1 VYAIGW
7 HKSGDL
13 RVGLKGISIMPINVY
28 TGLMGS
34 GKSYECVSSV
44 IIPAIKAGRRVVTNV
59 DGIDSDSIR
68 AYCHEQYQIDLDKL
82 GEVVHCKN
90 DDVSKPDFLPHGVA
104 VDTFCKAGDLIC
116 IDEAWR
122 FWGGDCKLLQEHK
135 VFFREHRHYVHEITK
150 VSCDLVLMVQDIG
163 DLHRSLKVVVEVSF
177 RTIKLKSLG
186 LNKSYRV
193 EMWEGWKQVYR
204 SRVAVE
210 NKSYKKA
217 IFPLYSS
224 YVGGTGKEL
233 QVDKRQNVLS
243 SPKYWILA
251 ILTISVMVAGVY
263 SAYNFFS
270 GSKYKKD
277 TPTTSKNGALT
288 AAGTNAAAS
297 SGFKVVNPN
306 IPSVSETWR
315 VSGSMRFGD
324 QAYVIISNAAGRI
337 RLEHPSAFQN
347 QGLSTVGNVDGE
359 RVMVWSGTAPTS
371 AYIPSDKK

>member
-1 VYAIGW
+1 
-7 HKSGDL
+7 
-13 RVGLKGISIMPINVY
+13 MPINVY

-68 AYCHEQYQIDLDKL
+68 AYCHEEFQIELDKL

-90 DDVSKPDFLPHGVA
+90 EDIPKADFLPHGVEL
-104 VDTFCKAGDLIC
+104 DTFCKAGDLIC

-135 VFFREHRHYVHEITK
+135 VFFREHRHYVHETTK

-163 DLHRSLKVVVEVSF
+163 DLHRILKVVVEVSF
-177 RTIKLKSLG
+177 RTTKLKSLG

-193 EMWEGWKQVYR
+193 EMWEGHKQAHK
-204 SRVAVE
+204 SRVSVE
-210 NKSYKKA
+210 NKTYKKD

-251 ILTISVMVAGVY
+251 ILTILVMVGGVY
-263 SAYNFFS
+263 SAYSFFS

-277 TPTTSKNGALT
+277 AVTTSKNGVQTPAGAVTT
-288 AAGTNAAAS
+288 ASGGTKA
-297 SGFKVVNPN
+297 FNPN
-306 IPSVSETWR
+306 IPPVSETWR
-315 VSGSMRFGD
+315 VSGSMKFGD
-324 QAYVIISNAAGRI
+324 QTYVVISNAAGRI

-371 AYIPSDKK
+371 AFIPSDKK